1 MAYNI
6 NVSPWM
12 TGSASM
18 AEAIKDQGEAE
29 VAKIK
34 SRNKGL
40 ETAAGLLLTAGAG
53 GMLGGGI
60 GSVLNSG
67 GTGALTSSLIGG
79 LTGTDPAKDAA
90 QGLSS
95 FIGNNATENEDIVDA
110 NGNKLGKKGGYGGFG
125 SVLGA

>member
-6 NVSPWM
+6 NVSPWT

-18 AEAIKDQGEAE
+18 ATAIENQGKAE

-40 ETAAGLLLTAGAG
+40 ETAAGMLLTAGAG

-67 GTGALTSSLIGG
+67 GTGALTSALVGG
-79 LTGTDPAKDAA
+79 LTGEDPAKGAA

-95 FIGNNATENEDIVDA
+95 FIGNNAAANEEIVDA